1 MTDSIRVANAK
12 GLYLKGIRDGKMVE
26 ALDKYTGDRY
36 TQHSTGVRDGK
47 EGFIEFFTPFLERNP
62 VRDIQVLCTIEDGNF
77 VFVHVYQS
85 LNDGEAQWVT
95 ADIFDTD
102 EDGKI
107 VEHWDVIA
115 AYKWPTVSGRSMV
128 DGPTEIEDLEFT
140 EANKTVVQGF
150 IDNVLMAG
158 RTDLVND
165 YISTEKYDQHN
176 PEIADG
182 LGAFSKHLGAVSK
195 SGKTAHYVKVHRLLG
210 QGNFVVAFS
219 HVKQDEN
226 DWAVFDLFRLK
237 GGKIVEHWDVQERI
251 GPKETWNNSGKF

>member
-12 GLYLKGIRDGKMVE
+12 GLYLEGIRDGKMVE

-47 EGFIEFFTPFLERNP
+47 EGFIEFFTPFLERSP
-62 VRDIQVLCTIEDGNF
+62 VRDIQVLRTIEDGNF

-85 LNDGEAQWVT
+85 LNGGEAQWVT
-95 ADIFDTD
+95 ADIFNTD
-102 EDGKI
+102 EEGKI

-128 DGPTEIEDLEFT
+128 DGPTEIEDYDFT

-158 RTDLVND
+158 RTDLVTD
-165 YISTEKYDQHN
+165 YISTEQYVQHN
-176 PEIADG
+176 PDIADG
-182 LGAFSKHLGAVSK
+182 LEAFSRHLRVVTNG
-195 SGKTAHYVKVHRLLG
+195 GKTAQYVKVHRLLG
-210 QGNFVVAFS
+210 QGNLVVAYS

-237 GGKIVEHWDVQERI
+237 GGKIVEHWDVREQI
-251 GPKETWNNSGKF
+251 GPKETCNNSGKF